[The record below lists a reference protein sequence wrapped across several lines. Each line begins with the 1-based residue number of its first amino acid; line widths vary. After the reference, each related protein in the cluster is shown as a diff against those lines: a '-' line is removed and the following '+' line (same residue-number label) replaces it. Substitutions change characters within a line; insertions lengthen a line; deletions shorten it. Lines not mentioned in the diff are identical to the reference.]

1 MKKFISSRYVWE
13 TGLVRVARSRF
24 YRKLGESR
32 VRMVTA
38 RLCELETLG
47 ARDYHSA
54 QSLTTTICFPGI
66 MYSALSII

>member
-1 MKKFISSRYVWE
+1 MV
-13 TGLVRVARSRF
+13 TAGLC
-24 YRKLGESR
+24 ESR

-54 QSLTTTICFPGI
+54 RSLTTTICFPGI
-66 MYSALSII
+66 MYSALSNVWFALFVARLHGISTC